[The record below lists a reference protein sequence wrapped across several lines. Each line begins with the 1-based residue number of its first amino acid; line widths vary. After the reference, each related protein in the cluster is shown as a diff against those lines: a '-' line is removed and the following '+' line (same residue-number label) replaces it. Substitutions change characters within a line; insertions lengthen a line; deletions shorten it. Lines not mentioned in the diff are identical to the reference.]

1 MSVVCEGG
9 ISVHPTPD
17 ILTIVGGTDVLFCS
31 GRVDMH
37 PNEVISEKEAR
48 RTAGSR
54 ATNL

>member
-1 MSVVCEGG
+1 MSVP
-9 ISVHPTPD
+9 PTPD

-31 GRVDMH
+31 GRVDLH
-37 PNEVISEKEAR
+37 QNEVISEKEAR